1 MRATLMGQLTPGHDK
16 RRRGAKIRS
25 MPQKT
30 LGQARPAAPPPREP
44 VAPALARNR
53 AVMAILLP
61 LAAAL
66 LLGVITGSLFVR
78 EGRAGEA
85 TAAPIVAALGLASWF
100 IGLRLYGLR
109 GMALRG
115 GRLLF
120 AGIGFAVLAWVAA
133 LIGRFLP
140 GLPETTFNPDGQAVV
155 NISLLVEVVATRSA
169 GSGRAFAY
177 LLLFEAFATQ
187 LWCFS
192 LVFRALADWRG
203 GLTAAVA
210 SGILFGATGYLLF
223 GESSPGLPALFY
235 FLLWG
240 VLYGMIRLRTGSI
253 LGPVLVQALQSFTAW
268 FVFQPPADLAATG
281 LQTVFVAVSLMY
293 VIIIWRL
300 WPRREDD
307 YRV

>member
-1 MRATLMGQLTPGHDK
+1 
-16 RRRGAKIRS
+16 

-30 LGQARPAAPPPREP
+30 IGPAKPDAPPPREP
-44 VAPALARNR
+44 VAPAVARNR
-53 AVMAILLP
+53 ALVALLLP

-66 LLGVITGSLFVR
+66 LVGVITGSLAV
-78 EGRAGEA
+78 GRDQAGQ
-85 TAAPIVAALGLASWF
+85 TSVAPVFAALGVVSWF

-115 GRLLF
+115 GRPLF
-120 AGIGFAVLAWVAA
+120 AGIGFAVLGWVAV

-140 GLPETTFNPDGQAVV
+140 SLPQTTFNPDGQAVV
-155 NISLLVEVVATRSA
+155 TIRLFIEVMDIRSA
-169 GSGRAFAY
+169 GAGRAFAY

-187 LWCFS
+187 LWCFA
-192 LVFRALADWRG
+192 LTFRTLADWRG

-210 SGILFGATGYLLF
+210 SGILFGAVGYVLF
-223 GESSPGLPALFY
+223 IESFVPGLPALFY

-240 VLYGMIRLRTGSI
+240 ILYGMIRLRTGSI

-268 FVFQPPADLAATG
+268 FVFQPPADMSLTG
-281 LQTVFVAVSLMY
+281 IQTVYLVVSLLFA
-293 VIIIWRL
+293 VIIWRL
-300 WPRREDD
+300 WPRRESD

>member
-1 MRATLMGQLTPGHDK
+1 
-16 RRRGAKIRS
+16 

-30 LGQARPAAPPPREP
+30 IGQAKPDAPPPREP
-44 VAPALARNR
+44 IAPAVARNR
-53 AVMAILLP
+53 ALVALLLP

-66 LLGVITGSLFVR
+66 LVGVITGSLAVSR
-78 EGRAGEA
+78 DQASQ
-85 TAAPIVAALGLASWF
+85 TSVAPVFAALGVASWF
-100 IGLRLYGLR
+100 IGLRFYGLR

-115 GRLLF
+115 GRPLF
-120 AGIGFAVLAWVAA
+120 AGIGFAVLGWVAV

-140 GLPETTFNPDGQAVV
+140 GLPQTTFNPDGQAVV
-155 NISLLVEVVATRSA
+155 TIRLFIEVMDIRSA
-169 GSGRAFAY
+169 GAGSAFAY

-187 LWCFS
+187 LWCFA
-192 LVFRALADWRG
+192 LYFRALADWRG

-210 SGILFGATGYLLF
+210 SGVLFGATGYVLF
-223 GESSPGLPALFY
+223 GESFVPGLPALFY

-268 FVFQPPADLAATG
+268 FVFQPPVAMSLTG
-281 LQTVFVAVSLMY
+281 IQTVYVVVSLLFA
-293 VIIIWRL
+293 VIIWRL
-300 WPRREDD
+300 WPRREGD

>member
-1 MRATLMGQLTPGHDK
+1 
-16 RRRGAKIRS
+16 
-25 MPQKT
+25 MPDN
-30 LGQARPAAPPPREP
+30 PAGKPISGDAVPSPLP
-44 VAPALARNR
+44 PALARNR
-53 AVMAILLP
+53 VLVAIVLP

-66 LLGVITGSLFVR
+66 LVGIITGALTARV
-78 EGRAGEA
+78 AGA
-85 TAAPIVAALGLASWF
+85 PGNAAPLFAALGIASWF
-100 IGLRLYGLR
+100 TGLRFYGLR
-109 GMALRG
+109 GLGLRG
-115 GRLLF
+115 GRPLF
-120 AGIGFAVLAWVAA
+120 AGIGFAVLGWVAV

-140 GLPETTFNPDGQAVV
+140 GWPTTTFNPDGQAVV
-155 NISLLVEVVATRSA
+155 EFALLVEVIAIRSA

-177 LLLFEAFATQ
+177 LLLFEAFAVQVWT
-187 LWCFS
+187 FG

-210 SGILFGATGYLLF
+210 SGVLFGATGYLLF
-223 GESSPGLPALFY
+223 GESVAPGLPSLFY

-268 FVFQPPADLAATG
+268 FVFQPPADLSGTG
-281 LQTVFVAVSLMY
+281 INTLYMAVNVLF

-300 WPRREDD
+300 WPKRESD